1 MKKVVILQHR
11 LLHYRLRLFEHLR
24 QQCASLGIDLHLVHG
39 QPTRRE
45 LAKKDVGSIPWADV
59 VTNKVCEVGERD
71 LLWQPSPAYLR
82 DADLVVVMQE
92 SRLLSNYPLL
102 FSRLWSKRKLAYWG
116 HGANFQ
122 SDAPAGLRERW
133 KQFLLTKVDWW
144 FAYTQMT
151 VDIVTKAGYPPGQ
164 ITCLNNAID
173 TGAFKR
179 DLAAV
184 SDADLAAA
192 RQELGI
198 APGAT
203 VGIFCGSLYPDKKL
217 GFLVEACD
225 RIHSKS
231 PEFHCIVLGDGPS
244 MPTLREAAAS
254 RSWLHLLGVTKGAQ
268 KALYFRMGAFMLN
281 PGLVGL
287 HIVDAFC
294 AGLVMVTTSGA
305 RHSPEVCYLRHGV
318 NGIMTGDSVE
328 EYAQAILALVA
339 EPASLQHYRAAALAD
354 ADVYTLDNMVAQ
366 FVDGIVKCL
375 GTNEMNEAGTN
386 AKKSM
391 VNL

>member
-1 MKKVVILQHR
+1 MKVAILQHR
-11 LLHYRLRLFEHLR
+11 LLHYRVGLFEQLR
-24 QQCASLGIDLHLVHG
+24 QQCLSRGIDLHLVHG

-45 LAKKDVGSIPWADV
+45 LAKKDVGSVPWADV
-59 VTNKVCEVGERD
+59 VTNKVREVGERD
-71 LLWQPSPAYLR
+71 WLWQPFPLHLR

-102 FSRLWSKRKLAYWG
+102 LSRLWSKRKVAYWG

-133 KQFLLTKVDWW
+133 KQLLLTKVDWW

-151 VDIVTKAGYPPGQ
+151 VDVVAKAGYPPKQ
-164 ITCLNNAID
+164 MTCLNNAID

-179 DLAAV
+179 DLTAV
-184 SDADLAAA
+184 TDVDLVAA
-192 RQELGI
+192 RQALGI

-217 GFLVEACD
+217 DFLVEACD
-225 RIHSKS
+225 RIHSES
-231 PEFHCIVLGDGPS
+231 PQFHCIVLGDGPS
-244 MPTLREAAAS
+244 MPILREAAAS
-254 RSWLHLLGVTKGAQ
+254 RPWLHLLGVTKGAH

-294 AGLVMVTTSGA
+294 AGLVMVTTTGA
-305 RHSPEVCYLRHGV
+305 RHSPEVCYLRDGV
-318 NGIMTGDSVE
+318 NGVMTSDSTT
-328 EYAQAILALVA
+328 EYAQRVLALINDPVGLA
-339 EPASLQHYRAAALAD
+339 QLRAASLAD
-354 ADVYTLDNMVAQ
+354 ADVYTLEKMVAQ
-366 FVDGIVKCL
+366 FADGIEQCL
-375 GTNEMNEAGTN
+375 GR
-386 AKKSM
+386 
-391 VNL
+391 

>member
-1 MKKVVILQHR
+1 LKKVAILQHR
-11 LLHYRLRLFEHLR
+11 LLHYRVGLFEQLR
-24 QQCASLGIDLHLVHG
+24 QQCLSRGIELHLVHG

-45 LAKKDVGSIPWADV
+45 LAKKDVGSVPWADV
-59 VTNKVCEVGERD
+59 VTNKVREVGERD
-71 LLWQPSPAYLR
+71 WLWQPFPLHLR

-102 FSRLWSKRKLAYWG
+102 LSRLWSKRKVAYWG

-133 KQFLLTKVDWW
+133 KQLLLTKVDWW

-151 VDIVTKAGYPPGQ
+151 VDILAKAGYPPEQ
-164 ITCLNNAID
+164 MTCLNNAID

-184 SDADLAAA
+184 TDADLVAA
-192 RQELGI
+192 RQELGV
-198 APGAT
+198 APGAP

-225 RIHSKS
+225 RIHRES
-231 PEFHCIVLGDGPS
+231 PEFHCVVLGDGPS
-244 MPTLREAAAS
+244 MPILREAAAS
-254 RSWLHLLGVTKGAQ
+254 RPWLHLLGVTKGAQ

-294 AGLVMVTTSGA
+294 AGLVMVTTTGA
-305 RHSPEVCYLRHGV
+305 RHSPEVCYLRDGV
-318 NGIMTGDSVE
+318 NGVMTSDSAT
-328 EYAQAILALVA
+328 EYAQRVLALINDPVGLA
-339 EPASLQHYRAAALAD
+339 QLRAASLAD
-354 ADVYTLDNMVAQ
+354 ADVYTLEKMVAQ
-366 FVDGIVKCL
+366 FADGIERCL
-375 GTNEMNEAGTN
+375 GR
-386 AKKSM
+386 
-391 VNL
+391 